1 MYNVITSFICY
12 LHHDYLNSEKAFL
25 REQTVGFIQSKKTSV
40 LQSESKTLNKTTIV
54 VISHLEKAQSKTEH
68 FVSSVSQNI
77 TQILLDFSFI
87 KLSSYSNYSLCTLH
101 QTCSFVLF
109 WISRISLMRWLLLRN
124 HHSTHWVWWRWWVD
138 LTMKPFFVFTNQSIN
153 KSPVK

>member
-68 FVSSVSQNI
+68 FVLSVSQNI
-77 TQILLDFSFI
+77 QLKFSLIFPL
-87 KLSSYSNYSLCTLH
+87 LSSPPIATTFTLH
-101 QTCSFVLF
+101 TASNMFLRLVLN
-109 WISRISLMRWLLLRN
+109 I
-124 HHSTHWVWWRWWVD
+124 
-138 LTMKPFFVFTNQSIN
+138 
-153 KSPVK
+153 